1 MAFDLDQSRLF
12 FRVEVNPVVGF
23 GHFMRCLA
31 LARFLGKDYAC
42 CFAMGHV
49 TPEVSNALERY
60 DIGTIAVRPQDQ
72 YHPDAAAG
80 ASELPFDL
88 EGLIKQTDVVILD
101 GYRFGQEYRR
111 RLGESGAK
119 VVQFFDGVDFEANV
133 DGYITPLI
141 LSDQERMRL
150 EMRCQVFDGSDGFLI
165 RPEFYVQ
172 QHQTVALKGT
182 TFIYAT
188 QDASMAYYKK
198 AKKLADTKVVAL
210 TNQRYVGACRQMGWD
225 VLMNADAMEVDIAM
239 SKCDAALL
247 PASSVALEYLVVH
260 SRAPYVF
267 VTAENQRE
275 GYNRML
281 RAGYWLD
288 AERILDEV
296 GEPERSNLGMVNPEI
311 GLRNWMADL

>member
-1 MAFDLDQSRLF
+1 MKRIVFRL
-12 FRVEVNPVVGF
+12 EASSIVGF

-31 LARFLGKDYAC
+31 VARFLGEKYAC
-42 CFAMGHV
+42 CFAMGHF
-49 TPEVSNALERY
+49 TSEVSDALEKY
-60 DIGTIAVRPQDQ
+60 DFGAIAVRPQDQ
-72 YHPDAAAG
+72 YHPDDAAG
-80 ASELPFDL
+80 ASNLSFDL
-88 EGLIKQTDVVILD
+88 EGVIEQTDVVILD

-111 RLGESGAK
+111 RLREGGAK

-141 LSDQERMRL
+141 LSGQERMRL